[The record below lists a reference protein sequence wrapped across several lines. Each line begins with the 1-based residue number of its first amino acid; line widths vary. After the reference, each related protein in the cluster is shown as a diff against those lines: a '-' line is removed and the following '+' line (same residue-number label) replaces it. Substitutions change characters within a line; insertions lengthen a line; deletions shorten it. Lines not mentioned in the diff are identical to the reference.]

1 MKEKILFKLSTYILV
16 ITMIF
21 AFVEKKPSPK
31 YKCLIQMT
39 NYAGEG
45 AYIVIS
51 LLNPQGDYEK
61 TLYVHGDDN
70 EWYYDITEWWN
81 FYGKKRSDIDAITG
95 ATISGG
101 KRSITVIEIDKD
113 KIDQGY
119 RIRFETAVEDQN
131 YYTKDVQF
139 ELTDDSVKGK
149 YEGSGFIRYVRMMP
163 Q

>member
-21 AFVEKKPSPK
+21 AFVEKKPSSK

-39 NYAGEG
+39 NYTGEG

-81 FYGKKRSDIDAITG
+81 FYGKKDRILMQSQERPSVEENDLSQSLKLIRIKLIKVTEFG
-95 ATISGG
+95 LKQLLKI
-101 KRSITVIEIDKD
+101 KSITKMILSL
-113 KIDQGY
+113 
-119 RIRFETAVEDQN
+119 N
-131 YYTKDVQF
+131 
-139 ELTDDSVKGK
+139 
-149 YEGSGFIRYVRMMP
+149 
-163 Q
+163 

>member
-21 AFVEKKPSPK
+21 AFVEKKPSSK

-39 NYAGEG
+39 NYTGEG

-81 FYGKKRSDIDAITG
+81 FYGKKILPLVLSKKYSINID
-95 ATISGG
+95 SYFDY
-101 KRSITVIEIDKD
+101 EIAKL
-113 KIDQGY
+113 
-119 RIRFETAVEDQN
+119 
-131 YYTKDVQF
+131 YYEK
-139 ELTDDSVKGK
+139 KNN
-149 YEGSGFIRYVRMMP
+149 
-163 Q
+163 